1 VNKIIEMQSVVEEQA
16 EFDPAQVGSRFSRDG
31 DMLRVESLR
40 KSFGAVSAVRNVDF
54 SVGQHEFLSIVG
66 RSGSGKSTL
75 LYLLAG
81 LESPDAG
88 HIYCYG
94 KDCNGRDIV
103 ALTENELAV
112 WRRRQVGLVFQAFH
126 LIPTL
131 SAVENVAFP
140 LYPERIS
147 ASERRARALAGLE
160 HVGLAHRAGH
170 RPSQLSGGEQQRVA
184 IARALVCEPSLIL
197 ADEPTG
203 NLDSQTGQDIIKL
216 FQKLHADSGVAMVVI
231 THDAKV
237 AAATE
242 RILKMEDGRIVQ

>member
-1 VNKIIEMQSVVEEQA
+1 VNKINELQSEVEEKA
-16 EFDPAQVGSRFSRDG
+16 ALDSVEVKSRFPRDG

-40 KSFGAVSAVRNVDF
+40 KSFGSVTAVHEVDF
-54 SVGQHEFLSIVG
+54 NVCQHEFLSIIG

-81 LESPDAG
+81 LELPDAG

-94 KDCNGRDIV
+94 KDCHGRDIV
-103 ALTENELAV
+103 QLTENDLAV

-131 SAVENVAFP
+131 SAIENVAFP
-140 LYPERIS
+140 LYPERVP
-147 ASERRARALAGLE
+147 ASERRARALACLE
-160 HVGLAHRAGH
+160 QVGLAHRARH

-184 IARALVCEPSLIL
+184 IARALICQPSLIL

-203 NLDSQTGQDIIKL
+203 NLDKQTGQDIIKL
-216 FQKLHADSGVAMVVI
+216 FQKLHAESGVAMVII
-231 THDAKV
+231 THDDKV
-237 AAATE
+237 ATAAE
-242 RILKMEDGRIVQ
+242 RILKMEDGRIIQ